1 MGFQLPISQLVS
13 WTRISGPSSPST
25 LDLGSHPRTPGNLN
39 LEPSFNGRI
48 ASWVSVQLGTGPGCP
63 RKTSPK
69 PETLPWNQR
78 VHRSFMKNIFS
89 FWSVWGSHMKKW
101 SAFFYKFRN
110 EKKNT
115 GCLGYLLGMLFST
128 QLCGDYNE
136 TLWGYFLVAKIWIP
150 PILEDGLP
158 GLGDT
163 WFMGPW
169 WSLERPLRIG
179 LFFHPFQMAFP

>member
-13 WTRISGPSSPST
+13 WTRISEPSSPST

-39 LEPSFNGRI
+39 LKPSFLDDCI
-48 ASWVSVQLGTGPGCP
+48 LGVGTTYTGPGCP
-63 RKTSPK
+63 KKASPK

-101 SAFFYKFRN
+101 SAVYKFRN
-110 EKKNT
+110 ETKKHW
-115 GCLGYLLGMLFST
+115 LFRVFVGDVIST